1 MKNMDDI
8 LKQALTPKDEP
19 DFWLNESIL
28 SQSKE
33 AKPMKKM
40 NRKKFASVA
49 FSCALMLGIGSV
61 SVYAAWQYLIR

>member
-19 DFWLNESIL
+19 DFWLNERVL

-33 AKPMKKM
+33 VKPMKKM
-40 NRKKFASVA
+40 NQKKFATVTI
-49 FSCALMLGIGSV
+49 CRVLMLGIGSI
-61 SVYAAWQYLIR
+61 SVYAT